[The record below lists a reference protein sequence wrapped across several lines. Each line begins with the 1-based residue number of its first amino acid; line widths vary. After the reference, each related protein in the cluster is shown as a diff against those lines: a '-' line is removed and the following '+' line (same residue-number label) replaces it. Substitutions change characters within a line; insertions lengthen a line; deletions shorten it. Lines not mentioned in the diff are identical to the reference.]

1 MAAGLDQRVLC
12 LDSKVHASR
21 RLALLPLAGRSR
33 PAQQWVTTTAA
44 TGTGWLGTRIAGFR
58 RGSSVS
64 SKRSLARSRR

>member
-33 PAQQWVTTTAA
+33 PVQQWVAA